1 MRSGLIERLLPS
13 KRISRSVSLFLAASF
28 SFFSFFFV
36 GSAVAEP
43 ASDFDPAG
51 LWYARLSPTE
61 NHPVEFQVRIAKKKG
76 VLAAT
81 LINGTA
87 SEPFSGVV
95 WDGTTLTLEMA
106 HYDAKI
112 VATPKD
118 GSLDGMFTRIV
129 AAGTREFAFSA
140 TRTAPPPV
148 AVKKPGVSVSG
159 SWAVEIARPGSSPE
173 KVTALL
179 AQKGT
184 VVTGTLATAS
194 GDYGPLHGTF
204 DGEQLVLTVFNGIF
218 VYRFTAELL
227 PDGSLAGEYRASKSP
242 PVDWKGRKQPVVA
255 VFAGLKPTEPAKPF
269 VFVLP
274 EMDGKRLSSTEA
286 PFAGKAM
293 IITAM
298 GSWCPNCHDEAPVLE
313 ELWRKYREKGLEV
326 VAVTYEYTDD
336 LERSRRLVAQ
346 FRKRN
351 GVTYPVLWA
360 GATKDAASSAL
371 FSRVDGLRAFP
382 TTLFLDRQHRIV
394 GIHSG
399 FDGPATGDR
408 FQRLRKEWEETVK
421 KLVGAAA
428 DFPVPGAT
436 SIGIN

>member
-1 MRSGLIERLLPS
+1 MCFGWTRALLPS
-13 KRISRSVSLFLAASF
+13 KKIPRSVSLFLVFSLISF
-28 SFFSFFFV
+28 G
-36 GSAVAEP
+36 GSAIAEP
-43 ASDFDPAG
+43 APDFDPVG

-61 NHPVEFQVRIAKKKG
+61 NNPVEFQVRIAKKG
-76 VLAAT
+76 SALAAT

-112 VATPKD
+112 VATPK
-118 GSLDGMFTRIV
+118 GSNLEGMFTRII
-129 AAGTREFAFSA
+129 AAGTREFPFSA
-140 TRTAPPPV
+140 TRTVPPPI
-148 AVKKPGVSVSG
+148 AVKKAGISVSG
-159 SWAVEIARPGSSPE
+159 TWAVEIARPGGSPE

-184 VVTGTLATAS
+184 VVTGTMATAS

-204 DGEQLVLTVFNGIF
+204 DGVELVLTVFNGIF

-227 PDGSLAGEYRASKSP
+227 PDGSLAGEYRASKVP
-242 PVDWKGRKQPVVA
+242 PVDWKGKKQAVA
-255 VFAGLKPTEPAKPF
+255 ADFAGLKPTEPAKPF
-269 VFVLP
+269 VFLLP
-274 EMDGKRLSSTEA
+274 EMDGKKLSSMEA

-298 GSWCPNCHDEAPVLE
+298 GSWCPNCHDEAPLLE
-313 ELWRKYREKGLEV
+313 DLWKRYRAQGLEV
-326 VAVTYEYTDD
+326 VAFTYEYTDD

-351 GVTYPVLWA
+351 GVTYPILWA
-360 GATKDAASSAL
+360 GTTKDAATSPL
-371 FSRVDGLRAFP
+371 FSRVDGLRAYP
-382 TTLFLDRQHRIV
+382 MTLFLDRQHRIV

-399 FDGPATGDR
+399 FDGPATGER
-408 FQRLRKEWEETVK
+408 FTKLKKEWEETVR
-421 KLVGAAA
+421 KLLGAAA
-428 DFPVPGAT
+428 EFPVPGAT
-436 SIGIN
+436 SIGIR

>member
-1 MRSGLIERLLPS
+1 MRHGLTRAPLAS
-13 KRISRSVSLFLAASF
+13 KKIPRSVSLFLALSLIPF
-28 SFFSFFFV
+28 G
-36 GSAVAEP
+36 GSAIVEP

-61 NHPVEFQVRIAKKKG
+61 NNPVEFQVRIAKKG
-76 VLAAT
+76 SALAAT

-118 GSLDGMFTRIV
+118 GNLEGMFTRIV
-129 AAGTREFAFSA
+129 AAGTREFPFAA
-140 TRTAPPPV
+140 TRAAPPPV
-148 AVKKPGVSVSG
+148 AVKKPGISISG
-159 SWAVEIARPGSSPE
+159 TWAVEIARPGESPE

-184 VVTGTLATAS
+184 VVTGTMATAS

-204 DGEQLVLTVFNGIF
+204 DGEELVLMVFNGIF

-227 PDGSLAGEYRASKSP
+227 PDGSLAGEYRASKVP
-242 PVDWKGRKQPVVA
+242 PVDWKGKKQA
-255 VFAGLKPTEPAKPF
+255 VIADFAGPKPTEPAKPF

-274 EMDGKRLSSTEA
+274 EMDGKMVSGAEA

-293 IITAM
+293 IVTAM
-298 GSWCPNCHDEAPVLE
+298 GSWCPNCHDEAPLLE
-313 ELWRKYREKGLEV
+313 ELWKKYRAQGLEV
-326 VAVTYEYTDD
+326 VALTYEYTDD
-336 LERSRRLVAQ
+336 LERSRRLVAE

-351 GVTYPVLWA
+351 GVTYPILWA
-360 GATKDAASSAL
+360 GTTKDAASSPL
-371 FSRVDGLRAFP
+371 YSRVDGLRAYP
-382 TTLFLDRQHRIV
+382 TTFFLDRQHRIV
-394 GIHSG
+394 GIHLG
-399 FDGPATGDR
+399 FDGPATGQR
-408 FQRLRKEWEETVK
+408 FTKLRKEWEETVRR
-421 KLVGAAA
+421 LLAGTAE
-428 DFPVPGAT
+428 FPVPGAT
-436 SIGIN
+436 SIGIR